1 MAAVDAG
8 RLLGIERDQRCY
20 VQAATPDVPA
30 LVAGSDLPWSTRR
43 RGRPGRRW
51 SATRPASITDS
62 SRGWRS
68 APTASRTTCRVVV
81 RACRPMLLV
90 LNGSGRGAT
99 SAGMAAGRAAG
110 RRSHVDGRQR
120 ALGAAALLQ
129 GLQGRRAPLLTQAGS
144 RWATCL
150 VGLSSM
156 PGAWC
161 RARGAVRLQRPAATT
176 RTCPGGAG
184 RSPRRVG
191 RVSRR
196 PAGRV
201 AVVVGAG
208 VRAGGRRRRRRGHR
222 QVRRAR
228 QATDDLR
235 RAMPS
240 TTACRA
246 AVYDVAVGGIGD
258 RQCRRSS
265 VAPTTPTTE
274 SAPRGRAWDAVAVP
288 SPARPSLHGRPGLH
302 SSSPAYIS
310 VRGASCP
317 TWICP
322 GWVAC
327 HVRRR
332 ASARE
337 PVPMRAGRRMDR
349 PIRRRC
355 HGATTR

>member
-1 MAAVDAG
+1 
-8 RLLGIERDQRCY
+8 
-20 VQAATPDVPA
+20 
-30 LVAGSDLPWSTRR
+30 
-43 RGRPGRRW
+43 
-51 SATRPASITDS
+51 
-62 SRGWRS
+62 
-68 APTASRTTCRVVV
+68 
-81 RACRPMLLV
+81 
-90 LNGSGRGAT
+90 
-99 SAGMAAGRAAG
+99 MAAGRAAG

-129 GLQGRRAPLLTQAGS
+129 GLQGRRAPLYMQTARS
-144 RWATCL
+144 ATCL
-150 VGLSSM
+150 VGPPSQAWCMVQGARRRSIAA
-156 PGAWC
+156 PGADDSYVSSRC
-161 RARGAVRLQRPAATT
+161 
-176 RTCPGGAG
+176 AG

-201 AVVVGAG
+201 AVVVGPGA
-208 VRAGGRRRRRRGHR
+208 RAGGRRRRRRGHR
-222 QVRRAR
+222 QVRRAG

-235 RAMPS
+235 RAMPN

-246 AVYDVAVGGIGD
+246 AVYDVAVGGIDD
-258 RQCRRSS
+258 RQRRRSS

-274 SAPRGRAWDAVAVP
+274 SAPRGRAWDAVVVP

-317 TWICP
+317 TWICHW
-322 GWVAC
+322 WVAC

-332 ASARE
+332 ASARG
-337 PVPMRAGRRMDR
+337 PVPMRRGRRMDR

-355 HGATTR
+355 HAATTRAVHGGDGGPPQAPSHAVAIPGRASRSSPRPARCAIGGPRPPGRRWRAI